1 MTESEFD
8 RIVAND
14 EKIVPS
20 SGFAQSVMDAVRQEA
35 ATPKP
40 IPFPWVRAVPGL
52 VAIAIILVAIAVSS
66 HGSSAE
72 PQIRNNLSPVVVA
85 AMQAV
90 TSPVTIWIGFVLL
103 LTFASIQL
111 SARFCGGKA

>member
-8 RIVAND
+8 RIMADD
-14 EKIVPS
+14 EQIVPS
-20 SGFAQSVMDAVRQEA
+20 SGFTQSVMDAVRQEA

-40 IPFPWVRAVPGL
+40 IPFPWGRAVPGL
-52 VAIAIILVAIAVSS
+52 IAIAIMLVAIAVSS
-66 HGSSAE
+66 HGSGAE
-72 PQIRNNLSPVVVA
+72 PQIRSNLSPVVA
-85 AMQAV
+85 AAIHAI

-103 LTFASIQL
+103 LTFASLQL